1 MSANKIET
9 HVNGINTLE
18 TDVINSC
25 KTQATQ
31 DALSIE
37 NSEQFQEHPIFQKY
51 LPKQLSQVLE
61 HWLSDGTLDADQ
73 KQIFRTCAEFLL
85 RSTKT
90 DSNAKQWISQQTEL
104 INFTEK
110 CLNEIGAYGY
120 YIGIGGLED
129 PNLESFDWLIQA
141 FENVQCKQL
150 LDVLVK
156 CVTSRFYVD
165 ALRGLSEGKA
175 TSLSIT
181 EHFLLVTCP
190 NYIVTCDRDKSYS
203 SKIAS
208 RMLNYYD
215 DLLPAFLPHIKEW
228 TTSFMLCLF
237 YPIKFVLSFIPS
249 LPYEQRKP
257 MYDIILVILLNTS
270 TCDLNGERPRHKM
283 IYTSLCLLVE
293 MVRCDVILLNEL
305 KNKSDAKS
313 DLIKVLN
320 DLSKYESDEQIQLK
334 AIELTSL
341 LVPEEEFRKE
351 NNTEQVTGL
360 FVKSF
365 NVAVQDGKLNKADGV
380 LRGFSDLIQNEDVKE
395 EVIKQNALP
404 SIIEFAKQTIDNPVP
419 LEIVY
424 AMTFNTD
431 GKKIIREDTEFV
443 DHVKQLRDSGKK
455 DVSKMAHGIMWKI
468 EGEEKFKQKGEQK
481 NKEKPQNDKSGG
493 DASKGR
499 SDTDSIQYDMMI
511 SYCWAQKDLCHKIN
525 DRLEQDGYKV
535 WLDRDEMRG
544 SIIESMAEAIEQ
556 SRFVLICMSSNY
568 KKSTNCKAEAEYAF
582 NRKSKIIPLIVE
594 PQYKADGWLGF
605 LAGSKIY
612 VDFADK
618 EGEEFIKAY
627 DLLIE
632 ELKRNGL
639 TQTHGNKDN
648 ATTSGT
654 LTETRSKPEEP
665 KKEPEQPCI
674 QTREYLNVP
683 VASMWNEQH
692 VKEFLTHNRLDQLIP
707 ICESMDGETLVE
719 FHQSCETKPDIRHG
733 LLFNPKEEHSLSFG
747 TYFKFIAK
755 LKKYLPRKP
764 LPKIY
769 FRYNFIYPSSSTA
782 ELATTNKQINQ
793 S

>member
-1 MSANKIET
+1 MPAHKSEIYL
-9 HVNGINTLE
+9 NGIDTVATEVMNTG
-18 TDVINSC
+18 

-31 DALSIE
+31 DSSSIQ
-37 NSEQFQEHPIFQKY
+37 NNEQFQQHPIFQKY
-51 LPKQLSQVLE
+51 LPKQLCQVLE
-61 HWLSDGTLDADQ
+61 HWLSDGKLDEDE
-73 KQIFRTCAEFLL
+73 KQIFRTCAEFLFQ
-85 RSTKT
+85 STKT

-104 INFTEK
+104 ISWTEK

-156 CVTSRFYVD
+156 CVTSRFYID
-165 ALRGLSEGKA
+165 ALHRLNKTDAS
-175 TSLSIT
+175 SLSVT
-181 EHFLLVTCP
+181 EHFLLITCP
-190 NYIVTCDRDKSYS
+190 NYIVTCDCDKSYS
-203 SKIAS
+203 FKIANK
-208 RMLNYYD
+208 MLDHYD
-215 DLLPAFLPHIKEW
+215 DLLAYFLPYIKQW
-228 TTSFMLCLF
+228 TTPVMSCLF
-237 YPIKFVLSFIPS
+237 YPMNFVLSTIPS
-249 LPYEQRKP
+249 LPHKQRKSL
-257 MYDIILVILLNTS
+257 YDVILTILLDTTRTDSNA
-270 TCDLNGERPRHKM
+270 GEAHDKL
-283 IYTSLCLLVE
+283 IYTSLCLLTE
-293 MVRCDVILLNEL
+293 IVRRDEILSNEL
-305 KNKSDAKS
+305 KNKRYEKS
-313 DLIKVLN
+313 DLIKILN
-320 DLSKYESDEQIQLK
+320 DLSKNSSNEQIQLK

-360 FVKSF
+360 FVKNF
-365 NVAVQDGKLNKADGV
+365 NAAVQDGKPNQADGV
-380 LRGFSDLIQNEDVKE
+380 LKGFKDLVLNEDVKE

-404 SIIEFAKQTIDNPVP
+404 SIIKFAKETDDNAVS

-424 AMTFNTD
+424 AMAFNHEA
-431 GKKIIREDTEFV
+431 KKLIHDDTEFI
-443 DHVKQLRDSGKK
+443 DYIKTLCDSENEE
-455 DVSKMAHGIMWKI
+455 VAKMAHGIMWKI
-468 EGEEKFKQKGEQK
+468 EDEEKFT
-481 NKEKPQNDKSGG
+481 DKLDKDGNC
-493 DASKGR
+493 DEDSK
-499 SDTDSIQYDMMI
+499 QYDMMI
-511 SYCWAQKDLCHKIN
+511 SYCWAQKDLCHKIK

-544 SIIESMAEAIEQ
+544 SIIECMAEAIEQ

-764 LPKIY
+764 LPKIH

>member
-1 MSANKIET
+1 
-9 HVNGINTLE
+9 
-18 TDVINSC
+18 
-25 KTQATQ
+25 
-31 DALSIE
+31 
-37 NSEQFQEHPIFQKY
+37 PIFQKY

-90 DSNAKQWISQQTEL
+90 DSNAKQWISQQSEL

-120 YIGIGGLED
+120 YIEIGCLED

-141 FENVQCKQL
+141 FGNVQCKQL

-165 ALRGLSEGKA
+165 ALRGLSEGKS

-203 SKIAS
+203 SKIANE
-208 RMLNYYD
+208 MLNHYD
-215 DLLPAFLPHIKEW
+215 DLLAHFLPHVKQW
-228 TTSFMLCLF
+228 TTSIMSCLF
-237 YPIKFVLSFIPS
+237 YPMKIVLSTIPS

-257 MYDIILVILLNTS
+257 MYDIILAILLNTS
-270 TCDLNGERPRHKM
+270 TSSTNIGEVHDKL
-283 IYTSLCLLVE
+283 IYTSLCLLTE
-293 MVRCDVILLNEL
+293 IVRCDRVLSNEL

-320 DLSKYESDEQIQLK
+320 DLSKYESNEQIQLK

-351 NNTEQVTGL
+351 NNAERVTGL
-360 FVKSF
+360 FLQNFNAALQSGKS
-365 NVAVQDGKLNKADGV
+365 NKVNAV
-380 LRGFSDLIQNEDVKE
+380 LRGFRDLVGNDDVKE

-404 SIIEFAKQTIDNPVP
+404 SIIKFAKETNDDPLP

-431 GKKIIREDTEFV
+431 AKKIICEGTEFV
-443 DHVKQLRDSGKK
+443 DHVKQLRDSEKK

-468 EGEEKFKQKGEQK
+468 EDEEKFKQRGEQK
-481 NKEKPQNDKSGG
+481 NKEKPQNDKSGD

-618 EGEEFIKAY
+618 
-627 DLLIE
+627 
-632 ELKRNGL
+632 
-639 TQTHGNKDN
+639 
-648 ATTSGT
+648 
-654 LTETRSKPEEP
+654 
-665 KKEPEQPCI
+665 
-674 QTREYLNVP
+674 
-683 VASMWNEQH
+683 
-692 VKEFLTHNRLDQLIP
+692 
-707 ICESMDGETLVE
+707 
-719 FHQSCETKPDIRHG
+719 
-733 LLFNPKEEHSLSFG
+733 
-747 TYFKFIAK
+747 
-755 LKKYLPRKP
+755 
-764 LPKIY
+764 
-769 FRYNFIYPSSSTA
+769 
-782 ELATTNKQINQ
+782 
-793 S
+793 